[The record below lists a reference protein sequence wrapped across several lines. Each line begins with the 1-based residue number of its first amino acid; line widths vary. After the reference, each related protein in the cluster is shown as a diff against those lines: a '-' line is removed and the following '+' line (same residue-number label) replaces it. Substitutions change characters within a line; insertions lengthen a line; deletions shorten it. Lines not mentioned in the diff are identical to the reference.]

1 VLSLVFVVAS
11 LGVVGAGSS
20 TSNRAASKPVQIAAS
35 GRGVAPMKGI
45 VDLAKLPTVK
55 AGAQPT
61 IQAAPQQRLDPLTPA
76 QRTAYE
82 AGLKH
87 ATNLPSASA
96 GAPLPQAKMSPN
108 FIGGSKIP
116 LLTKNV
122 DGLSSVEAGAPFVV
136 ASPAIATD
144 LSYVMEGVSE
154 SFAIYRA
161 SDGSRAF
168 GPYLESSFFAPV
180 FHSSDLYGNTLM
192 DYDVMRDR
200 WIVVAME
207 GSSIPGTPYY
217 LDIAVSTST
226 APNQPAPGGQY
237 HEYQIPMD
245 LRGAGSNCYGV
256 RLGVEYYSL
265 TITCSFNI
273 GNDIGGNNTIVIDK
287 APLLT
292 GASASYTLYQDVM
305 LDNGHVAF
313 AISPAIEDGVQDA
326 EYLVASE
333 AGWGGPFTKI
343 TLCALTN
350 LRNIATTAPTY
361 TCGVVDLGV
370 SYSDPVAPRQPGG
383 TLSMYAGA
391 FGTNEMYF
399 KAGRLYFALT
409 TAITGPR
416 DGILWAELQPQLTTQ
431 AAHNP
436 QWINGADYVQTG
448 MFYFSDPNTDVYVP
462 TVMGTDENDMSLV
475 FNYSGNATS
484 GLYPSIGFT
493 GRKVS
498 DAPGTM
504 GQGGASA
511 TAASGLNNGGNW
523 GGYAGCAIP
532 LNSVTRGSVWCA
544 YEYAVSN
551 AWKTRLMALRLE

>member
-1 VLSLVFVVAS
+1 
-11 LGVVGAGSS
+11 
-20 TSNRAASKPVQIAAS
+20 
-35 GRGVAPMKGI
+35 MKGA

-55 AGAQPT
+55 AGAQT
-61 IQAAPQQRLDPLTPA
+61 VTQATPQQRLDPLTPA
-76 QRTAYE
+76 QRAAYE
-82 AGLKH
+82 ASLKH
-87 ATNLPSASA
+87 ATNLPRADA
-96 GAPLPQAKMSPN
+96 GAPLPQTNVSPN

-116 LLTKNV
+116 LLTKSV
-122 DGLSSVEAGAPFVV
+122 DGLTSVDAGAPFVIPD
-136 ASPAIATD
+136 PAVATD

-180 FHSSDLYGNTLM
+180 FHSSDQYGNTLM

-200 WIVVAME
+200 WIVVAVE
-207 GSSIPGTPYY
+207 GSSNGPTY

-226 APNQPAPGGQY
+226 APNQPMPGGQY
-237 HEYQIPMD
+237 HEYQILMAS
-245 LRGAGSNCYGV
+245 RGSGTHCGPV
-256 RLGVEYYSL
+256 LLGVEYYSL
-265 TITCSFNI
+265 TITC
-273 GNDIGGNNTIVIDK
+273 GVNNFAGLLGDETIVIDK

-292 GASASYTLYQDVM
+292 GAPASYTLYEDVM
-305 LDNGHVAF
+305 LDNGHF
-313 AISPAIEDGVQDA
+313 AHSISPAIEDGVQDA
-326 EYLVASE
+326 EYLVATE
-333 AGWGGPFTKI
+333 AGWGGPFSKI

-350 LRNIATTAPTY
+350 TRNIATTTPTY

-383 TLSMYAGA
+383 SLTIFGG
-391 FGTNEMYF
+391 FGTRGMYF

-416 DGILWAELQPQLTTQ
+416 DGILWAEIQPQLTTQ

-448 MFYFSDPNTDVYVP
+448 MFYYSDPNTDVYLP

-475 FNYSGNATS
+475 FNYSGAATT
-484 GLYPSIGFT
+484 GLYPSVGYT

-498 DAPGTM
+498 DAPSTM
-504 GQGGASA
+504 GQGGASGTPA
-511 TAASGLNNGGNW
+511 VGLSASNYW
-523 GGYAGCAIP
+523 SSSAGCAIP
-532 LNSVTRGSVWCA
+532 LNSVTRGTVWCA
-544 YEYAVSN
+544 EEYMGSGN
-551 AWKTRLMALRLE
+551 AWKTRLIALRLE